1 MIILDVRDILRNYRE
16 NNERKSDEVLQLWEA
31 ILEDKISKVGVE
43 KFPIYEQVAIAA
55 LDVGNIEMAEKCI
68 ARLAKEF
75 PGSNRVKLLVSMRLE
90 ALEMYDD
97 ALELLDSI
105 IESDV
110 TNAGPRKRKI
120 AILRAKGQ
128 RTKAIHELT
137 EYLKM

>member
-1 MIILDVRDILRNYRE
+1 M
-16 NNERKSDEVLQLWEA
+16 
-31 ILEDKISKVGVE
+31 
-43 KFPIYEQVAIAA
+43 
-55 LDVGNIEMAEKCI
+55 DVGNIEIAEKCI
-68 ARLAKEF
+68 ARLTKEF
-75 PGSNRVKLLVSMRLE
+75 PGSNRVKLLKCMRLE

-97 ALELLDSI
+97 ALELLDAI